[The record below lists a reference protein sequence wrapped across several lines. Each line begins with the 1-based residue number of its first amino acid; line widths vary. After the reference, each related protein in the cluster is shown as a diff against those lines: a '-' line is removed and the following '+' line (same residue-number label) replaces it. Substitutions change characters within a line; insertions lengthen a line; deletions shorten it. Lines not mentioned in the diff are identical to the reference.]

1 MQLNSAFAA
10 ASRCCGCSHS
20 CRLPFYCHDWPH
32 NIGYGLHL
40 FVRFYGFK
48 LEPVPERPKLISVV
62 DWALVSS
69 SEATVLVSQL
79 GGALAEVWNM
89 NRSCSKQKSHS
100 QVSCCMQVT
109 GRDALDDGG
118 RSS

>member
-32 NIGYGLHL
+32 NIGYGLQL

-48 LEPVPERPKLISVV
+48 LEPVPKRPKLISVV

-79 GGALAEVWNM
+79 GGPGGGLEHEW
-89 NRSCSKQKSHS
+89 QLFETEKS
-100 QVSCCMQVT
+100 VT
-109 GRDALDDGG
+109 SELLHASDRKGCA
-118 RSS
+118 